1 MTPALSGQ
9 RPGIYRLPSS
19 GVPIGV
25 RFTLIAGVP
34 IGVPGRAGGIA
45 GRPISA
51 TGILVPGVL
60 L

>member
-9 RPGIYRLPSS
+9 RPGIYRGSS

-34 IGVPGRAGGIA
+34 IGIPGRAGGIA